1 MKDVEIDNESLAAL
15 LFDEPFLVALY
26 DLFTGGAFSSSRYYS
41 SLDTT
46 DLEIL

>member
-1 MKDVEIDNESLAAL
+1 MKDVEIDNESFAAL

-26 DLFTGGAFSSSRYYS
+26 DLFTGGAFPSSRYYS